1 MHSPQPSIDQV
12 LAEVSTELA
21 RLAGRREVILPAFV
35 RFGDLSV
42 VVSDP
47 RGALA
52 RSLAPMAPQENSR
65 AR

>member
-47 RGALA
+47 RGARA
-52 RSLAPMAPQENSR
+52 RSLAPMTPQENSR